1 MVYVTNHLQMTPAG
15 RRAGL
20 IQWVIYIP
28 WWLKKKSQGVN
39 PLFFGTPYSL
49 ALLPRHT
56 RQRQHSHPGKH
67 VGPLSGHT
75 DAYISIYPYIHG
87 WTDTTTTRPASPSV
101 RMLPRLTPEHLQSS
115 SPPPA
120 PTTIR
125 HLSRQSKTTQHKI
138 KPDNPRQSNHQ
149 YTTAHPSAPKQHYPP
164 PKPEPS
170 RFAQLPSP
178 PSLHPSARKPCMYI
192 RTYDRTQ
199 EGRRVCKYARLP
211 ACLPVRMP
219 TPSTAVAHPPRGNG
233 MQQQNRGLPSLSL
246 SLSFPFLFLDHKGL
260 GVRGREGGREGAR

>member
-20 IQWVIYIP
+20 IRWVIYIP
-28 WWLKKKSQGVN
+28 WWLKKKNQGMN

-49 ALLPRHT
+49 ALLPRHMT
-56 RQRQHSHPGKH
+56 TTTFPTWQACRSPIQPYQRIH
-67 VGPLSGHT
+67 
-75 DAYISIYPYIHG
+75 IYLHIHG

-125 HLSRQSKTTQHKI
+125 HLSRQGKTAQQDKT
-138 KPDNPRQSNHQ
+138 RQSKAKQPPIH
-149 YTTAHPSAPKQHYPP
+149 HRSPGPSAPNDTTRPQNRNPADS
-164 PKPEPS
+164 PS
-170 RFAQLPSP
+170 SP
-178 PSLHPSARKPCMYI
+178 PRPLSIHPPVNHACTYVRTTEPRKAGACASM
-192 RTYDRTQ
+192 
-199 EGRRVCKYARLP
+199 P

-219 TPSTAVAHPPRGNG
+219 VRMPTLSTAVAHPASWTRHAATKPW
-233 MQQQNRGLPSLSL
+233 LAFSL
-246 SLSFPFLFLDHKGL
+246 SLSFPFPFLDHKGL
-260 GVRGREGGREGAR
+260 RVRGRT